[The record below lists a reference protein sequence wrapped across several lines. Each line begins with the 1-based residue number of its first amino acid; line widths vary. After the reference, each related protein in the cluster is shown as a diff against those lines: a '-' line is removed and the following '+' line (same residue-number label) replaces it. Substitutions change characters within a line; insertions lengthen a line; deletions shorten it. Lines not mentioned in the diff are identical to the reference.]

1 MSKAILPSDNILHPC
16 RFQGLSEVASDLSGS
31 RHFSGG
37 ASMADRQGASDENH
51 EVQSER
57 WDGAAAQVADR
68 S

>member
-1 MSKAILPSDNILHPC
+1 
-16 RFQGLSEVASDLSGS
+16 
-31 RHFSGG
+31 
-37 ASMADRQGASDENH
+37 MADRQGASDENH